1 LSRAG
6 AAERLAALET
16 SLEDLLSCFES
27 EALPALEAMDATWSH
42 VLRAFQDV
50 HAELHAGG
58 HHAHRE
64 AIERCQRL
72 YAVATA
78 LLARRREELAAE
90 RGACTETRSRLRR
103 ARTGGASGGSC
114 DVRG

>member
-1 LSRAG
+1 MSRAELG
-6 AAERLAALET
+6 AHLSALET
-16 SLEDLLSCFES
+16 SLESLLSCFES
-27 EALPALEAMDATWSH
+27 EPRPALEAMDSSWLH
-42 VLRAFQDV
+42 VLRAFEDV
-50 HAELHAGG
+50 QAELNLGG
-58 HHAHRE
+58 RAQHRD

-90 RGACTETRSRLRR
+90 RAACSEARARLRR
-103 ARTGGASGGSC
+103 ARPDGASGGSC